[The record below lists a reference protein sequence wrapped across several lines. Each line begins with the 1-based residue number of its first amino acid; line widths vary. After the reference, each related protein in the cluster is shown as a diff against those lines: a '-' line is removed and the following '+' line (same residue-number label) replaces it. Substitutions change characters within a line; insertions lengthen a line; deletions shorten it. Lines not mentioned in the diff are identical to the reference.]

1 MAHPNNVAAAE
12 EESKLFQEL
21 NSALEI
27 EADMKRQQHNEKWK
41 EEGDSNT
48 IFFHDAIKVRHT
60 RKNIISISDDDGNV
74 QSIPENIDK
83 AFMNHFSNLF
93 GNSIDFSPG
102 LYLLNTL
109 NLPTITYSDATAL
122 TRKATDDEIKRSL
135 FAMNHHSFSG
145 PDGLTV
151 GFFTSTWTIIGPY
164 FCKAVHNF
172 FDKCKLLREV
182 NTTNIALIP
191 KTSHPS
197 SMSSFRSI
205 S

>member
-1 MAHPNNVAAAE
+1 
-12 EESKLFQEL
+12 
-21 NSALEI
+21 
-27 EADMKRQQHNEKWK
+27 
-41 EEGDSNT
+41 
-48 IFFHDAIKVRHT
+48 
-60 RKNIISISDDDGNV
+60 
-74 QSIPENIDK
+74 
-83 AFMNHFSNLF
+83 MNHFSNLF

-205 S
+205 SWSNVVYKCISKILATRLVTILPNIISTNQATFLLGHCILDNILLPQVLLKGHGKATSSHPLFLSLTSRKHMIVYNGLQLLE